1 MIAILRKHKIL
12 FAAAILTSFLLSI
25 VTVGA
30 AFVLQYI
37 LDAIVN
43 GDWDLFH
50 RMVWIVP
57 LYIAGLGIVAWLSSL
72 CAKKLVVRC
81 VWDMR
86 RSLNNGVL
94 SRDVESFHSI
104 NTADAISALTN
115 DVKTVEE
122 TGLVPILMIFQY
134 AFVFVLAAA
143 ALIYYSPIIA
153 GVMFVGLVAMYLIP
167 ASLGKPISHR
177 QELLS
182 KSFAMFTISLKDQ
195 LSGYDVIRSFQL
207 TDRARKDFA
216 GQNDAVAG
224 HKYAVDRLTA
234 LSEGLSQVLGGG
246 AQLVVM
252 LVAGYLALNG
262 HMSAGVLLAVLQL
275 SGTFVGP
282 VAVIMQ
288 SAPSIMGARSVMERI
303 QAISTE
309 QPSVFQGKEEPVF
322 NDAIRFEDV
331 SFGYKSGPMVLDN
344 LNAMLAKNKKYAI
357 IGGSGS
363 GKTTLVKLLCANYG
377 GYAGSITVD
386 GKELRQ
392 LDIDKLLAQISFI
405 HQNVYMFDETI
416 QDNIDLHRQYTEAE
430 WRRALEASG
439 VGRFIGQLEKGL
451 ETAVGENGVNLS
463 GGQRQRVAVARALIQ
478 KKPILILDEGTAAVD
493 WQTAWDIETALLEMP
508 DITMVTI
515 THNLTPELLRRYD
528 GILFLEN
535 GRILESGDYDSLVK
549 AQGGFADFLA
559 RGVQQDSQ
567 EKGRDI

>member
-1 MIAILRKHKIL
+1 MIAILKKHTIL
-12 FAAAILTSFLLSI
+12 FAVTILTSFLLSI

-43 GDWDLFH
+43 SDWDLFH
-50 RMVWIVP
+50 KMLWVVP
-57 LYIAGLGIVAWLSSL
+57 IYIAILGIVAWLCSL
-72 CAKKLVVRC
+72 CTKKLIVRC
-81 VWDMR
+81 TRDMR
-86 RSLNNGVL
+86 GSLYNGVL
-94 SRDVESFHSI
+94 SRDVENFHGI
-104 NTADAISALTN
+104 NTADTISALTN
-115 DVKTVEE
+115 DVKIVEE
-122 TGLVPILMIFQY
+122 NGLIPILSIFQY

-153 GVMFVGLVAMYLIP
+153 VVMFVGLVAMYLIP
-167 ASLGKPISHR
+167 ASLGQPISRR
-177 QELLS
+177 QDLLS

-195 LSGYDVIRSFQL
+195 LAGYDIIRSFRL

-216 GQNDAVAG
+216 AQNDAVTG
-224 HKYAVDRLTA
+224 NKYAVDRLTA

-262 HMSAGVLLAVLQL
+262 QMSAGVLLAVLQL

-303 QAISTE
+303 RDISAE
-309 QPSVFQGKEEPVF
+309 QPSAFQGTKEPVF
-322 NDAIRFEDV
+322 TDAIRFEDV
-331 SFGYKSGPMVLDN
+331 SFGYKSGPQVLDN
-344 LNAMLAKNKKYAI
+344 LNATLAKNKKYAI

-363 GKTTLVKLLCANYG
+363 GKTTLVKLLCANYS
-377 GYAGSITVD
+377 GYTGAISVD
-386 GKELRQ
+386 GIELRQ

-405 HQNVYMFDETI
+405 HQNVYMFDESI

-430 WRRALEASG
+430 WQRALAASG
-439 VGRFIGQLEKGL
+439 VDRFLGQMEKGL
-451 ETAVGENGVNLS
+451 GTAVGENGVNLS

-478 KKPILILDEGTAAVD
+478 NKPILILDEGTAAVD
-493 WQTAWDIETALLEMP
+493 WQTAWDIETALLQMP
-508 DITMVTI
+508 DITMITI

-528 GILFLEN
+528 GILFLEK
-535 GRILESGDYDSLVK
+535 GRILEAGDYDSLVK
-549 AQGGFADFLA
+549 AQGGFAEFLT
-559 RGVQQDSQ
+559 RDVQA
-567 EKGRDI
+567 